1 MKIEIYE
8 LSESSQNKFNEI
20 GKTISVRDFIND
32 VFYEGDFNIKDIT
45 PFCRKNFK
53 VSQKWIKTHTNYSL
67 LSSN

>member
-1 MKIEIYE
+1 MKLEISD
-8 LSESSQNKFNEI
+8 LSESSQKKLNEV

-53 VSQKWIKTHTNYSL
+53 VSQKWIKTHTNYIFI
-67 LSSN
+67 NK

>member
-8 LSESSQNKFNEI
+8 LSESSQNKFNEV
-20 GKTISVRDFIND
+20 GKSLSVRDFINE
-32 VFYEGDFNIKDIT
+32 VFYEGDYNIKDIT
-45 PFCRKNFK
+45 PFCRKKFK